1 VESWLREEMS
11 QERVGKAAP
20 RRGPQAWARPSLEHA
35 RTSEEGLG
43 CRR

>member
-1 VESWLREEMS
+1 MS

-20 RRGPQAWARPSLEHA
+20 RRGLHAWARPSLENA
-35 RTSEEGLG
+35 RTSEEGLS